1 MSVDLVCSIDEV
13 LPVGPKGSKPGQGG
27 QDQRVALGVNG
38 RVTSHDTLKY
48 QNLLNFYTCE
58 SVICQ

>member
-27 QDQRVALGVNG
+27 QDQGVALGKG
-38 RVTSHDTLKY
+38 ELSHMTH
-48 QNLLNFYTCE
+48 
-58 SVICQ
+58 